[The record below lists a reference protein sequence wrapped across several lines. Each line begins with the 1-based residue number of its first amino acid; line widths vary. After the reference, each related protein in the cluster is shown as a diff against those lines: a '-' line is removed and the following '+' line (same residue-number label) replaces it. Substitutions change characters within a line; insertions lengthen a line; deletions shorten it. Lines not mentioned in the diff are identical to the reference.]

1 MLCEQCG
8 QKQATTHV
16 KTNIN
21 GVVES
26 HHLCSEC
33 AAKMGYHPMAGFASG
48 FGLNDLFGSFFG
60 ESLAAHPRSADALR
74 CPGCGASFDD
84 IARTGKVGCAKCYDT
99 FLDQLLPSLQR
110 MHGKS
115 KHAGKAPSGAPAA
128 AKLENRLE
136 TLKRK
141 LSEAVD
147 AQEYE
152 KAAALRDEIK
162 SLEGQANDHD

>member
-1 MLCEQCG
+1 MLCDQCG
-8 QKQATTHV
+8 QKPATTHV

-21 GVVES
+21 GVT
-26 HHLCSEC
+26 HAYHLCEEC
-33 AAKMGYHPMAGFASG
+33 AAKMGYHTAAGLGGG

-60 ESLAAHPRSADALR
+60 ESLAAHPRAAQTVR

-84 IARTGKVGCAKCYDT
+84 IARSGRVGCAKCYET

-115 KHAGKAPSGAPAA
+115 RHAGKAPSGATAE
-128 AKLENRLE
+128 AKRESRLE
-136 TLKRK
+136 SLKRQ
-141 LSEAVD
+141 LAAAVD

-152 KAAALRDEIK
+152 KAAGLRDEIRQ
-162 SLEGQANDHD
+162 LEGQAKEQ